1 MGRRSGVL
9 GLFADAVSFKDFTN
23 IYGCFLPVECI
34 SLWLNR
40 GVLFLVKDDENDSM
54 KRDIDL
60 LKGGGFASS

>member
-1 MGRRSGVL
+1 M
-9 GLFADAVSFKDFTN
+9 LFLSRFSL
-23 IYGCFLPVECI
+23 IYTIVFLPVECI

-54 KRDIDL
+54 NCDIDP